1 MEELQESLRRFGEL
15 FGIGFARSD
24 GFCLELNV
32 ADVSQRR
39 DGDCSLGESESDSP
53 GQRQR
58 DRLSIRRGEFQNRP
72 CGAAEWDLMIEV
84 AHQARAAEWPRN
96 LMKAV
101 NHALDIR
108 RVSGVG

>member
-24 GFCLELNV
+24 GFRLELNV
-32 ADVSQRR
+32 ADVSQRC
-39 DGDCSLGESESDSP
+39 DGHRSFGQSESYSP

-84 AHQARAAEWPRN
+84 AHQAGAAEWTRD
-96 LMKAV
+96 LMK
-101 NHALDIR
+101 
-108 RVSGVG
+108 